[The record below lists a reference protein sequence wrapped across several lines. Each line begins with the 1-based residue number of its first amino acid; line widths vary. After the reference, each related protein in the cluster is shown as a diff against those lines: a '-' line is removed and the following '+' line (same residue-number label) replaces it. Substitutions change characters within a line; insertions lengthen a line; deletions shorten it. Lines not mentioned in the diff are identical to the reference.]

1 MMEKKNP
8 AQWRGE
14 ELDLEMMLNQ
24 GVGPSTKRQCSM
36 LVFIGFIIFMIA
48 IAVIGNVALYYPPVA
63 SVVNFPYEPG
73 H

>member
-8 AQWRGE
+8 AHWRGE
-14 ELDLEMMLNQ
+14 ELDLEMAVNQ
-24 GVGPSTKRQCSM
+24 GVGLSTKGLCSM
-36 LVFIGFIIFMIA
+36 RAFIGLIIVMIA